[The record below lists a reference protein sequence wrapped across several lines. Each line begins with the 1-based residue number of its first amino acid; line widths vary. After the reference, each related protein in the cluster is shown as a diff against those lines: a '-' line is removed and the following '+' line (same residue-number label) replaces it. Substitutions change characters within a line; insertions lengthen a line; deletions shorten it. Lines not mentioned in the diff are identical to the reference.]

1 MGEDNEFRLKHGE
14 GQVPVG
20 HSEGCPGGSW
30 TDKPGAGENWGKEV
44 FPQYPP
50 ASGGQVV
57 ALMKACAEGR
67 GGACERIKEGS

>member
-44 FPQYPP
+44 FPQ
-50 ASGGQVV
+50 
-57 ALMKACAEGR
+57 
-67 GGACERIKEGS
+67 